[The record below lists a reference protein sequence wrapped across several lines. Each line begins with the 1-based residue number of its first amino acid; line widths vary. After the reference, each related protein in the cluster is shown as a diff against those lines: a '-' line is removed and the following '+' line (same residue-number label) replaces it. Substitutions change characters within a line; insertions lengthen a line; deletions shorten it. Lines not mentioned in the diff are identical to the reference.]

1 MRILQ
6 EHGPSDLFKAYHN
19 SDAPFAQWWDL
30 EKSKFKELSK
40 EEALKYIS
48 NKDNDLAK
56 LHMLIGK
63 HLVYLDS
70 RSGYGFKL
78 NTVLVP
84 EEKGYTT
91 PDGKLIRITSGMPAE
106 HLIKIADK
114 IYLVDPVNYE
124 QNTNREQQRLSQDG
138 VVQNAV
144 SSFVGK
150 YSSRLPRG
158 LNDNDYYKDNLRLSR
173 STLLNINTKD
183 AIKSASNLAK
193 AERGLEKYRVE
204 LEHALRTANGNKNDE
219 NVIALQQLYDKAKET
234 VDNIKQ
240 QIRHDNFVAKDTN
253 AMTRNADSLRNLQ
266 GRMNSKLDGLR
277 QLRVLKTRIKLAD
290 ERINDVKQ
298 KGADSTILKKKQLKD
313 ANDMLSQLKFELDM
327 TEDDL
332 ESNSSEADAM
342 ELQEVQ
348 DRYDDINGK
357 LKQLEDDFLNKF
369 KKVQAQ
375 ARRGG

>member
-6 EHGPSDLFKAYHN
+6 EHGPKDLFKAYHN

-48 NKDNDLAK
+48 DKDNDLAL

-70 RSGYGFKL
+70 RTGNGFNL
-78 NTVLVP
+78 NSVLVP

-91 PDGKLIRITSGMPAE
+91 PDGKLIRVTSGMPAE

-124 QNTNREQQRLSQDG
+124 QNTNREQQRLTQDSAL
-138 VVQNAV
+138 QTAAN
-144 SSFVGK
+144 SFVGRF
-150 YSSRLPRG
+150 SPRMPRG
-158 LNDNDYYKDNLRLSR
+158 LNDGDYYKDNLRLSR
-173 STLLNINTKD
+173 STLLNMNTKKAIAD
-183 AIKSASNLAK
+183 ASSLAR
-193 AERGLEKYRVE
+193 AERGLEIYRIE

-219 NVIALQQLYDKAKET
+219 TVISLQQLYDQAKER

-253 AMTRNADSLRNLQ
+253 AMTRYADSLKDLQ
-266 GRMNSKLDGLR
+266 GVRLSSKFNDLR
-277 QLRVLKTRIKLAD
+277 KSRVLRARIKDAEHTID
-290 ERINDVKQ
+290 EIKQ
-298 KGADSTILKKKQLKD
+298 NGADSTILKKKQLE
-313 ANDMLSQLKFELDM
+313 DMRKQLSQLKYELDM
-327 TEDDL
+327 VEDGFTETDA
-332 ESNSSEADAM
+332 ADAL
-342 ELQEVQ
+342 EIAEIQEKQ
-348 DRYDDINGK
+348 EDINNK
-357 LKQLEDDFLNKF
+357 LKQIEDDFLNKF
-369 KKVQAQ
+369 NQIKT
-375 ARRGG
+375 RRGG